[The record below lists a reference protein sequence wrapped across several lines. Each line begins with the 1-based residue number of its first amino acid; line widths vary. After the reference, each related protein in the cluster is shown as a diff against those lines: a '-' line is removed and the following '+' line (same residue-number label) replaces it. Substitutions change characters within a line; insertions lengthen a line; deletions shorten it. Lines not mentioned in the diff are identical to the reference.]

1 MTKHTGA
8 MRDDRLKIGADRE
21 AGTGVGIVHLSFRLG
36 VSCFTRA
43 RVQPAPSARLSP
55 ARLDQYGTRA
65 LGSVRHPRAW
75 ISTAPARLDQYDF
88 WRSVRQFL
96 LAKPQNPHWLPKPS
110 LVAKT
115 LTGCHNSHWSTG
127 GLIMGLSKFCGGESG
142 RCAIIG
148 AHPALT
154 AT

>member
-21 AGTGVGIVHLSFRLG
+21 AGTGVGAVHLSFRLG

-43 RVQPAPSARLSP
+43 RVKPAPAPSARLSP
-55 ARLDQYGTRA
+55 ARPASTTPARLDQYGTRAPGQYGTRA
-65 LGSVRHPRAW
+65 LGSVR
-75 ISTAPARLDQYDF
+75 
-88 WRSVRQFL
+88 L
-96 LAKPQNPHWLPKPS
+96 LAFSQAISLGKTPKPS